1 MYGDTDVMRRRVLQ
15 LREQGGDIRALAD
28 RLVARTEAV
37 GWSGRAA
44 ETMRERVRERA
55 GHLRDA
61 AADHDAAADSLERHA
76 QEVGLLQETIGERER
91 RAATLVADARA
102 RVAAVQAHADDDA
115 ALGVRRLADPADEQV
130 AGFDAPPAGH
140 RDWLTVELPG
150 L

>member
-1 MYGDTDVMRRRVLQ
+1 
-15 LREQGGDIRALAD
+15 
-28 RLVARTEAV
+28 
-37 GWSGRAA
+37 
-44 ETMRERVRERA
+44 
-55 GHLRDA
+55 
-61 AADHDAAADSLERHA
+61 
-76 QEVGLLQETIGERER
+76 